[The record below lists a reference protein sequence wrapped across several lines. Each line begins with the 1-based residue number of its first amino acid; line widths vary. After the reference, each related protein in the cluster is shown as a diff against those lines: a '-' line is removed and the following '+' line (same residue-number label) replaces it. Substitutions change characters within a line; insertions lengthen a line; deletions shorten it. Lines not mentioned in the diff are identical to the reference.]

1 MKIDSVAVIGLGYVG
16 LPLAVALANSGR
28 RVVGFDIDAGRVAA
42 LRADDDKSGEVSA
55 AALGDASIAFSD
67 DPADLSGLDAYLIT
81 VPTPVDDAHKPDLG
95 AVASACRMV
104 GGALG
109 KGSVVV
115 LESTVYPGTVEE
127 FCGPLLAE
135 ASGLAAG
142 RDFFLG
148 YSPERINPGDP
159 EHGLGQITKVVAG
172 QTADVTDALADL
184 YGAVGPVFRAADI
197 RTAEA
202 AKVIENA
209 QRDVNIAFVNELA
222 LIFDRLGLDTGDV
235 LAAASTKWNFLPF
248 RPGLVG
254 GHCIGVDP
262 YYLTYAAERRGYH
275 PEVILAGRRIND
287 TMGEFVGRS
296 VVRRLLGSDLPRR
309 CLVLGITFKENVRD
323 IRNSRSVDVV
333 RELESFGLAVD
344 VHDPLADAAEVA
356 NEYGFDLIDTP
367 SGAYGAIVLTV
378 AHQEYADWTAS
389 KTEALLSDGGVVA
402 DVRGLWRAQEFSD
415 KVSVWRL

>member
-1 MKIDSVAVIGLGYVG
+1 MKIESVAVIGLGYVG
-16 LPLAVALANSGR
+16 LPLAVALSRAGQ
-28 RVVGFDIDAGRVAA
+28 RVVGFDIDHTRVAELTA
-42 LRADDDKSGEVSA
+42 GEDHSGEVAPSDLA
-55 AALGDASIAFSD
+55 ACEIEFTSEPGR
-67 DPADLSGLDAYLIT
+67 LSGLDAYLIT

-95 AVASACRMV
+95 AVDAACRLV

-109 KGSVVV
+109 NGAVVV
-115 LESTVYPGTVEE
+115 LESTVYPGTVEDI
-127 FCGPLLAE
+127 CGPLIE
-135 ASGLAAG
+135 HESGLAAG

-159 EHGLGQITKVVAG
+159 EHGLGKITKVVAG
-172 QTADVTDALADL
+172 QTPEIADALAAL
-184 YGAVGPVFRAADI
+184 YGAIGPVFQAADI

-209 QRDVNIAFVNELA
+209 QRDINIAFVNELA

-262 YYLTYAAERRGYH
+262 YYLTYAAERHGYH

-296 VVRRLLGSDLPRR
+296 VARRLLATDLPRR

-333 RELESFGLAVD
+333 NELRSFGIDVA
-344 VHDPLADAAEVA
+344 VHDPLADPADVVRDC
-356 NEYGFDLIDTP
+356 GFDLIERP
-367 SGAYGAIVLTV
+367 SGAYGAVALTV
-378 AHQEYADWTAS
+378 AHQEYAGWTAAD
-389 KTEALLSDGGVVA
+389 TEALLADGGIVA
-402 DVRGLWRAQEFSD
+402 DVRGLWRDLDFSD
-415 KVSVWRL
+415 KVTVWRL